1 MSNDDDVKVDIKA
14 DLVSTVNS
22 KSYIE
27 EVTKL
32 GDKMDVVAGED
43 ILTSTYHKLISAG
56 TKIDSTFYER
66 LIQHKLLKPIDRS
79 LVASDG
85 VDTDKM
91 VAEASMLLNRDP
103 YFKKMFMKYHDLP
116 IQIMR
121 NVHLE
126 NVLALKMTIIKEAM
140 PRLFKHSIQVSLV
153 AIYLGIR
160 AGLKNKDLFKLAA
173 AGVLHDL
180 GELHINPE
188 LQNPEHRLDDED
200 WHQIYAHPFVGYLI
214 LKEFPYYHPHI
225 SRIVLDHHEKIDGAG
240 YPRGVKREEINPLAQ
255 ILAVAEVAAGLM
267 SKGLA
272 SEDIQAKIKLCQGEF
287 DRTYL
292 GYLLD
297 IFRTTSNG
305 DNSAIAHDLKTI
317 DKKMTD
323 VSYIINDW
331 HHLLDKLNQQQQ
343 DQQLV
348 HTVTDRLKYLHMKL
362 VGTGFVPEATEQ
374 VYLTLGEDDED
385 DWLIETGT
393 IVDEA
398 VFQIYKIVGE
408 IKRRWPQHKDPH
420 KPRTL
425 GEYLSNWMQD
435 TEKRIHTY
443 H

>member
-1 MSNDDDVKVDIKA
+1 MSDKDDIKIDIKA

-22 KSYIE
+22 TNYIK

-43 ILTSTYHKLISAG
+43 VLTSTYHKLIDEG
-56 TKIDSTFYER
+56 TKIDSSFYER
-66 LIQHKLLKPIDRS
+66 LIKHKLLKPIDRS
-79 LVASDG
+79 LVASDS
-85 VDTDKM
+85 VNTDKM
-91 VAEASMLLNRDP
+91 VAEASILLGRDP

-126 NVLALKMTIIKEAM
+126 NVLAMKMTVIKEAM
-140 PRLFKHSIQVSLV
+140 PRLFKHSIQVALIS
-153 AIYLGIR
+153 IYLGIR
-160 AGLKNKDLFKLAA
+160 AGLHNKDLFKLAA

-188 LQNPEHRLDDED
+188 LQNSQHRLNDED
-200 WHQIYAHPFVGYLI
+200 WHQIYAHPFIGYLI

-225 SRIVLDHHEKIDGAG
+225 SQIVLDHHEKIDGSG
-240 YPRGVKREEINPLAQ
+240 YPRGVKLEEINPLAQ
-255 ILAVAEVAAGLM
+255 VLAVAEVAAGLM
-267 SKGLA
+267 NKGLA
-272 SEDIQAKIKLCQGEF
+272 TEDIQAKIKLCQGEHN
-287 DRTYL
+287 RKYL

-297 IFRTTSNG
+297 IFRTTSD
-305 DNSAIAHDLKTI
+305 DNNIPIAHDLKTI
-317 DKKMTD
+317 DKKMSD
-323 VSYIINDW
+323 VNTIITNW
-331 HHLLDKLNQQQQ
+331 QHLLEKLNQQQK
-343 DQQLV
+343 DQPLV

-362 VGTGFVPEATEQ
+362 VGTGFVPEATEE
-374 VYLTLGEDDED
+374 VYLILGDDDD
-385 DWLIETGT
+385 DWLLETGT

-398 VFQIYKIVGE
+398 IFQIYKIIGE

-425 GEYLSNWMQD
+425 GEYLSNWVHD
-435 TEKRIHTY
+435 TEKRIHTE